1 MNKLI
6 KQIDEFESN
15 RLRIYERGLYFK
27 RIIKLALQVKID
39 DNGPIHECSKL
50 KQINEC
56 LKRRRVNKFKKAYT
70 LMYLTIYILISS
82 KVDLGYH
89 FASDYKKIE
98 NDKKIKYTVG
108 LHISS
113 LWVSRTGSASDWCAL
128 QEALYKF
135 IDTIQYNTMLVKV
148 ELVVSD
154 WSFMLFMSLASCSRC
169 RCNRYSFCCLFCSA
183 KVLAR
188 LSIMTTEE
196 GLEKGLTWREIG

>member
-89 FASDYKKIE
+89 FASDYKK
-98 NDKKIKYTVG
+98 N
-108 LHISS
+108 
-113 LWVSRTGSASDWCAL
+113 
-128 QEALYKF
+128 
-135 IDTIQYNTMLVKV
+135 
-148 ELVVSD
+148 
-154 WSFMLFMSLASCSRC
+154 
-169 RCNRYSFCCLFCSA
+169 
-183 KVLAR
+183 
-188 LSIMTTEE
+188 
-196 GLEKGLTWREIG
+196 